1 MEITREKLQSTIRS
15 MTEDEL
21 AVLMALL
28 QIKIHDLGPNAV
40 QPVPPDCMSKAGCKR
55 LIKAIRIKNAGT
67 YETRAECERVISH
80 IRNVWIPQLK
90 SHDQQAG

>member
-1 MEITREKLQSTIRS
+1 MESTRERLQSAIRS

-40 QPVPPDCMSKAGCKR
+40 QPVPPDGMSKAGCKR
-55 LIKAIRIKNAGT
+55 LIKAIRIKNAGI
-67 YETRAECERVISH
+67 YETRAECERVISR
-80 IRNVWIPQLK
+80 IRSVWIPQIK
-90 SHDQQAG
+90 SHDQQTG

>member
-1 MEITREKLQSTIRS
+1 MESTRERLQSAIRS

-40 QPVPPDCMSKAGCKR
+40 QPVPPDGMSKAGCKR
-55 LIKAIRIKNAGT
+55 LIKAIRIKNAGI

-80 IRNVWIPQLK
+80 IRSVWIPQIK
-90 SHDQQAG
+90 SHDQQTG